1 MALLLLYCT
10 CKCITISCVFYFA
23 FFGGMQPL
31 PNQVNRQI
39 FKHTHTHIERER
51 EKEINGYIQNFWV
64 FIQIHADL
72 YVAKSFSTNLCT
84 H

>member
-39 FKHTHTHIERER
+39 FKHTHTHRERER
-51 EKEINGYIQNFWV
+51 DKWVHSEFWV

-72 YVAKSFSTNLCT
+72 YVAKSF
-84 H
+84 